1 MYKNIPSPKWNANE
15 RRWVLQIMHRGVRK
29 VFTSRTPKTAGRHI
43 CINKAQAWLQSLENE
58 NANIIFSVAWDR
70 FITDYENRHGKI
82 EQLRKYKTLG
92 RLYLLPA
99 LGPRVVADI
108 SIEDYQTIIND
119 AKPQP
124 RISKNGTPYYLTDKL
139 SKKYL
144 KSIKDTIQA
153 FNSWAHPRKY
163 TALILGTELYVP
175 NDAPTRGREILQIS
189 DIEKIFKNPTGYWYE
204 RALWFEILTGCRPG
218 EVLGLQIADYDKTTG
233 IINICRSVNW
243 RGQVT
248 PVKNKN
254 ARRQLVLPELLRSI
268 VCKQIEIS
276 NKLNSIWLFCNN
288 IGDHGSQEVMG
299 DCWRRICKKLD
310 INPNTTPYSLR
321 HTFYTHTE
329 AYMPERL
336 IKMVF
341 GHSEKTDG
349 HSIYG
354 DHVIAGELQEAADRL
369 SVSPIYKAASDK

>member
-1 MYKNIPSPKWNANE
+1 MYKNIPSPKWNVKE
-15 RRWVLQIMHRGVRK
+15 SRWTLQIMHKGKRK
-29 VFTSRTPKTAGRHI
+29 VFTSRIPKTAGRHI
-43 CINKAQAWLQSLENE
+43 CIDKAEAWLRTFDNE
-58 NANIIFSVAWDR
+58 NANVIFSDAWDR

-99 LGPRVVADI
+99 IGPRVVADI
-108 SIEDYQTIIND
+108 TIEDYQNIINN

-124 RISKNGTPYYLTDKL
+124 RISKNGTPYYLTDNL

-153 FNSWAHPRKY
+153 FNAWAQPRKY
-163 TALILGTELYVP
+163 TDLVLGSELYVP
-175 NDAPTRGREILQIS
+175 NDAPTRGREILQLS
-189 DIEKIFKNPTGYWYE
+189 DIEKLFKNPTGLWYE

-233 IINICRSVNW
+233 VINICRSVSW
-243 RGQVT
+243 RGQIT
-248 PVKNKN
+248 PGKNKN
-254 ARRQLVLPELLRSI
+254 ARRQLVLPDFLRGI
-268 VCKQIEIS
+268 VEEQIEIS
-276 NKLNSIWLFCNN
+276 NKLNSKWIFCNN
-288 IGDHGSQEVMG
+288 IGDHGSQEILG

-321 HTFYTHTE
+321 HTFYSHTE

-336 IKMVF
+336 IKIVF

-354 DHVIAGELQEAADRL
+354 DHVVNGELQEAAARL